1 MSSESGELHVS
12 QGVHYEEHHGVKASL
27 VFGQE
32 LDFCAGSQMTVVAGL
47 YSNVYVGAENK
58 VGIATNSIFELGAE
72 VKYVRGW
79 AVEIAH
85 EGGGAYEQAFTATA
99 GSSKMGAF
107 TSLKVFM
114 GFSVLAQVAT
124 VATMLALVKTS
135 YVKDG
140 QLTPEGESGAKTTLA
155 ICQNVAG
162 VVMFLGTLVLN
173 AVVRKFLNIE
183 PLSAVTVNHESQAF
197 IGVINSTRGSGGL
210 ELEPNQFKLSA
221 GNTNRSF
228 RTSGHDVVGFEG
240 NANTQILGNQDLL
253 TLQSRQ
259 LRLNATQSSSTVLF
273 DDAKMHAFVGG
284 TANNPDT
291 SLQMGNIQL
300 TSPAAG
306 AASPQRGIRL
316 GVTATG
322 TAVGM
327 SEGWVR
333 VSCDDGSMLEI
344 QRGSQAK
351 LSYGG
356 SSASV
361 LLKQNEASLN
371 LGTQSV
377 KIDSTGVDIAGAI
390 TILAPAVGIPDVRA
404 TVTLSSEMLA
414 FIAENMK
421 DQVESIAVEQTSAA
435 YNLAMS
441 QISNIKRSLE
451 TKISEATTKAGA
463 V

>member
-1 MSSESGELHVS
+1 MAKL
-12 QGVHYEEHHGVKASL
+12 A
-27 VFGQE
+27 FGQE
-32 LDFCAGSQMTVVAGL
+32 LAFCAGSEMTVVAGL
-47 YSNVYVGAENK
+47 ESKFLVGAENK

-85 EGGGAYEQAFTATA
+85 EGGGAYEKAFTAAA

-107 TSLKVFM
+107 TSLKIFM

-140 QLTPEGESGAKTTLA
+140 KLTPEGESGAKTTLA

-162 VVMFLGTLVLN
+162 VVMFLGTMVLN
-173 AVVRKFLNIE
+173 AAVRKFLHIE

-197 IGVINSTRGSGGL
+197 IGVINSATGSGGL
-210 ELEPNQFKLSA
+210 ELQPNEFKLSA

-228 RTSGHDVVGFEG
+228 RTSGHEVVGFDR
-240 NANTQILGNQDLL
+240 NADTQILGTQDLL

-259 LRLNATQSSSTVLF
+259 LRLNATLSSSTVLF
-273 DDAKMHAFVGG
+273 NDVKMHAFVGG
-284 TANNPDT
+284 NEANPGT

-300 TSPAAG
+300 TSPGGG
-306 AASPQRGIRL
+306 AASLQRGIRL

-371 LGTQSV
+371 FGTQSV

-390 TILAPAVGIPDVRA
+390 TILAPALGVPDVQGM
-404 TVTLSSEMLA
+404 VTLSSEMLA
-414 FIAENMK
+414 VIAENMK

-435 YNLAMS
+435 YNLAMR
-441 QISNIKRSLE
+441 QISSIKRSLE
-451 TKISEATTKAGA
+451 TKISEATTKAGTL
-463 V
+463 